1 MPDFATLPSAD
12 QTVGYLLHI
21 SETIGR
27 VEGKL
32 DTQNQ
37 VTRDLIARVDAHDT
51 RLNAAEAH
59 ITGHEQRL
67 GGIEQARTAEA
78 QIKATDHQA
87 TQGYRR
93 AVRLSLIG
101 SGLMFGATALWKLW
115 DAIGVHLLH

>member
-37 VTRDLIARVDAHDT
+37 VTRDLIARVDAHEV
-51 RLNAAEAH
+51 RIQAAEVH
-59 ITGHEQRL
+59 LTGHEQRL
-67 GGIEQARTAEA
+67 GGLEGERSAA
-78 QIKATDHQA
+78 H
-87 TQGYRR
+87 GRR
-93 AVRLSLIG
+93 WQVRLSLLG
-101 SGLMFGATALWKLW
+101 SGLMLAGTALWKLW
-115 DAIGVHLLH
+115 DAVGGHLWH